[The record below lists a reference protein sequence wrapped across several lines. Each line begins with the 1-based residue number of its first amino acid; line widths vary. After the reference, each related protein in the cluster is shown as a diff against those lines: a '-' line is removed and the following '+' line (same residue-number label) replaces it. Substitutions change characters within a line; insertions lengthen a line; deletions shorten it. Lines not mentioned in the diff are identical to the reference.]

1 MHYTSCELRPRVCI
15 HLLCAYV
22 ALLAA
27 AASLAEDYPARPIRI
42 VTSEAG
48 GGNDVQAR
56 LLALGLAPA
65 LGVQLVIDNRPS
77 GVVPGD
83 VVSKAPPNGYT
94 LLLYNSTLWIG
105 PLLQI
110 TPYEIERDFSP
121 ITTVAKSA
129 NVLVVS
135 PAIAAKSVT
144 ELIAVAKAS
153 SGKLNYGSSGT
164 GASNHLAAELFKA
177 MAGVDIVRI
186 NYKGAGPALTALLAD
201 ELQVMFPTAGAVTP
215 YMRTG
220 RVHVI
225 AVTSMEPSALLPGV
239 PTVAASGL
247 PGYESVSTYGVF
259 APAKTTREIIVRL
272 NREIVRLLERPDMK
286 AKFFAAGVEP
296 ASGTPEQLAATMR
309 LETARI
315 SRLIKDAGIRAE

>member
-1 MHYTSCELRPRVCI
+1 
-15 HLLCAYV
+15 
-22 ALLAA
+22 
-27 AASLAEDYPARPIRI
+27 
-42 VTSEAG
+42 
-48 GGNDVQAR
+48 
-56 LLALGLAPA
+56 
-65 LGVQLVIDNRPS
+65 
-77 GVVPGD
+77 
-83 VVSKAPPNGYT
+83 
-94 LLLYNSTLWIG
+94 
-105 PLLQI
+105 
-110 TPYEIERDFSP
+110 
-121 ITTVAKSA
+121 
-129 NVLVVS
+129 
-135 PAIAAKSVT
+135 
-144 ELIAVAKAS
+144 
-153 SGKLNYGSSGT
+153 
-164 GASNHLAAELFKA
+164 
-177 MAGVDIVRI
+177 
-186 NYKGAGPALTALLAD
+186 LTALLAD
-201 ELQVMFPTAGAVTP
+201 ERQVMFPTAGAVTP

-247 PGYESVSTYGVF
+247 PGYESVSTYGMF